1 MIIYSRL
8 IDSFFYL
15 LINCETMQ
23 QAEVIVWIVYYI
35 FFSTNKVVSKNPSM
49 VYLLISVLFVNPQ
62 TQKNQQTSQQYMS
75 DHPQIFTLNIF
86 TFSFFYSLLCYLLNS
101 HDVFLK
107 QVSIIQILMLNKH
120 LCIYYL
126 RVLEWTVPWC
136 LPSSIKLM
144 ICFFSEPIA

>member
-1 MIIYSRL
+1 
-8 IDSFFYL
+8 
-15 LINCETMQ
+15 MQ

-62 TQKNQQTSQQYMS
+62 TQKNQQTRQQYMS

-86 TFSFFYSLLCYLLNS
+86 SFSFFYSLLCYLLNS

-107 QVSIIQILMLNKH
+107 
-120 LCIYYL
+120 
-126 RVLEWTVPWC
+126 
-136 LPSSIKLM
+136 
-144 ICFFSEPIA
+144 